1 MKTYQVELVRSS
13 YEIVTV
19 EAETEEE
26 AERLAWIEIERG
38 NTWGGGDAAWEISDI
53 EEVSA

>member
-1 MKTYQVELVRSS
+1 MKTYQIEMQRVS

-38 NTWGGGDAAWEISDI
+38 NTWGGGDAAWEISDV
-53 EEVSA
+53 EEVTA

>member
-1 MKTYQVELVRSS
+1 MKTYQVEMQRVS

-38 NTWGGGDAAWEISDI
+38 NTWGGGDAAWEISDV
-53 EEVSA
+53 EEETA

>member
-1 MKTYQVELVRSS
+1 MKTYQVQLVRSS
-13 YEIVTV
+13 YEIVNV

-38 NTWGGGDAAWEISDI
+38 NTWGGLRYRMGFRKH
-53 EEVSA
+53 

>member
-19 EAETEEE
+19 EAETEDE

-38 NTWGGGDAAWEISDI
+38 NTWGGGDTAWEISDV
-53 EEVSA
+53 EEVTA

>member
-38 NTWGGGDAAWEISDI
+38 NTWGGGDAAWEISDV
-53 EEVSA
+53 EEVTA